1 MEEGRRISASRD
13 KELGLWTST
22 ALVVGN
28 MIGSGIFLLP
38 ASLAVYGGISIF
50 GWLLT
55 SLGALLLALMFSR
68 LSRMVPRAGG
78 PYVYS
83 RQAFGDFL
91 GFIMAWGYWISILS
105 GNAAI
110 AVALTGYLGF
120 FWPAIS
126 GSPVWAATIAL
137 LNVWVLTWVNARGV
151 RNAGILQLL
160 TTCLKLAPLIV
171 IATLGIWYFRPSH
184 LQPFNMSGESGFS
197 AVTATA
203 ALTLW
208 AFMGL
213 ESATIPSD
221 RVKDP
226 ERTIPRATILGTL
239 LSTFVYVLGT
249 IAVMGIIHPTELAKS
264 TAPFADAANRIWG
277 VWAGYAVAAGAVVS
291 CFGALNGW
299 ILLQGQVPLAMARDK
314 LFPVTFGRLSSRG
327 TPVAGLVISS
337 VLVTLLIAINYSK
350 SLVELFTFVILL
362 STLTALLPYAFCAL
376 AQLVLLRKTQQP
388 MDKPT
393 LLRSSIIALLA
404 LLYSLWAIYGVGRD
418 ALFWGLVL
426 ILAGIPV
433 YVWLR
438 RQPS

>member
-1 MEEGRRISASRD
+1 MVEGRLISTSRD

-55 SLGALLLALMFSR
+55 SVGALLLALMFSR
-68 LSRMVPRAGG
+68 LSRMVPHAGG
-78 PYVYS
+78 PYIYT
-83 RQAFGDFL
+83 RRAFGDFA
-91 GFIMAWGYWISILS
+91 GFIVAWGYWISILS

-110 AVALTGYLGF
+110 AVALVGYLGV

-126 GSPVWAATIAL
+126 GSPVLAGMMAL

-160 TTCLKLAPLIV
+160 TTCLKLSPLIV
-171 IATLGIWYFRPSH
+171 IATLGLWYFRADH

-226 ERTIPRATILGTL
+226 QWTIPRATILGTL

-249 IAVMGIIHPTELAKS
+249 IAVMGIIHPAELARS
-264 TAPFADAANRIWG
+264 TAPFADAASRIWG

-314 LFPVTFGRLSSRG
+314 LFPVTFGRLSSRN

-337 VLVTLLIAINYSK
+337 VLVTLLIAMNYSK
-350 SLVELFTFVILL
+350 NLVELFTFIILL
-362 STLTALLPYAFCAL
+362 STLTALLPYVFSAL
-376 AQLVLLRKTQQP
+376 AQFVLQRQQP

-404 LLYSLWAIYGVGRD
+404 LLYSLWAVYGVGPE

-433 YVWLR
+433 YIWLR